1 MKTDPL
7 TSTSRILFGV
17 PVVLSGTLLWSAE
30 ASSQV
35 PTTAVGWGRNDQQQ
49 ITAPVSVANA
59 LLVIA
64 GYDHN
69 LALRSDGAV
78 VAWGSDTA
86 RQTAVPSSLSN
97 VVGLAAGQ
105 FHNLALKKDG
115 VVVAWGGNFDGQTT
129 IPSGLSNVVAI
140 AAGGHHS
147 LALKE
152 GGTVAGG
159 GTIRLDKRRLP
170 KD

>member
-1 MKTDPL
+1 
-7 TSTSRILFGV
+7 
-17 PVVLSGTLLWSAE
+17 
-30 ASSQV
+30 
-35 PTTAVGWGRNDQQQ
+35 
-49 ITAPVSVANA
+49 
-59 LLVIA
+59 
-64 GYDHN
+64 
-69 LALRSDGAV
+69 
-78 VAWGSDTA
+78 
-86 RQTAVPSSLSN
+86 
-97 VVGLAAGQ
+97 VGLAAGQ